1 MKGKSKRSVSVENF
15 YTFFTFADIEVLTVV
30 TRRLPGWEEG
40 VCERVCRG
48 EAALHNLPLVEASG
62 GILYIT
68 MELVITTIGLV
79 ITTMSRLILI
89 LKCAG
94 FGKVSMP
101 IKLR

>member
-62 GILYIT
+62 GILCIKLGVLIT
-68 MELVITTIGLV
+68 MGLV

>member
-1 MKGKSKRSVSVENF
+1 MENF

-62 GILYIT
+62 GILW
-68 MELVITTIGLV
+68 GW
-79 ITTMSRLILI
+79 
-89 LKCAG
+89 
-94 FGKVSMP
+94 
-101 IKLR
+101 